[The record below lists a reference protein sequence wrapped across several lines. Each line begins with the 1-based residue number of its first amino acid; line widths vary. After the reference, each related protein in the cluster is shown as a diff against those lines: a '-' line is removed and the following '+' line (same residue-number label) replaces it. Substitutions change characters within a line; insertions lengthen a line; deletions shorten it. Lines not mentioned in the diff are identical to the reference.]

1 MRTQAIEDR
10 LTELFRTEL
19 QQTTVSVDRGT
30 WSQMPLAPRFRYGY
44 MPPVPITADGEQ
56 FVVTFCPELIDL
68 VTAWLNEEELAIY
81 LDALEAFVAGHL
93 MAPEESSDE
102 VMRRVEDELLDK
114 APNALAFMTEVEVQA
129 IDDGVVPKL

>member
-68 VTAWLNEEELAIY
+68 VTAWLNE
-81 LDALEAFVAGHL
+81 
-93 MAPEESSDE
+93 